1 MYLEVYVDVIF
12 IINFIMDFLLLITV
26 KKILRY
32 ASSLLRLFLG
42 AMTGAVGACLFAV
55 TPEVNR
61 FVRFLLAYLLLSYL
75 MIIITFG
82 KRFWRERV
90 KALVLLYISTFFLG
104 GLLNSLYSYTSF
116 GFYLMKNQSYLYLLF
131 IFVSALAAMI
141 IFIRF
146 LRKLKRKGSEFY
158 QTELIFNGKTVRA
171 VGFMDT
177 GNCLRDPYFGKPVI
191 VTEYTVIEPLLTN
204 SQNTMLRKLLDDFE
218 SGSSPFDG
226 LKGEELR
233 RSIHGKISGN
243 IQESIQGKAS
253 ENIQESI
260 QGKASGNIH
269 ESIQGKASGN
279 IHECIQGKISENVQR
294 NISESVQGNISEN
307 FQENVSGSI
316 PGNIQEEFLSI
327 RLIPFHSVGKNGI
340 LPAFEL
346 DKIILWEE
354 REETVREKVLAAVS
368 REKLSVRKDYQIIL
382 HKEVM

>member
-32 ASSLLRLFLG
+32 ASSLLRLCLG
-42 AMTGAVGACLFAV
+42 AVTGAIGACLFAV

-61 FVRFLLAYLLLSYL
+61 LVRFLLAYLLLSYL

-243 IQESIQGKAS
+243 IHESIQGKAS
-253 ENIQESI
+253 GNIQESI
-260 QGKASGNIH
+260 PGKDSGNIH

-279 IHECIQGKISENVQR
+279 IHECNPGKISENVQR
-294 NISESVQGNISEN
+294 NIPESVQGNISEN

-316 PGNIQEEFLSI
+316 PGNIQEEFLPI

>member
-32 ASSLLRLFLG
+32 ASSLLRLCLG
-42 AMTGAVGACLFAV
+42 AVTGATGACLFAV

-61 FVRFLLAYLLLSYL
+61 LVRFLLAYLLLSYL
-75 MIIITFG
+75 MIIVTFG

-116 GFYLMKNQSYLYLLF
+116 GFYLIKNQSYLYLLF
-131 IFVSALAAMI
+131 IFVSALTAMI

-146 LRKLKRKGSEFY
+146 LRKLKRKESEFY

-233 RSIHGKISGN
+233 RS
-243 IQESIQGKAS
+243 
-253 ENIQESI
+253 
-260 QGKASGNIH
+260 
-269 ESIQGKASGN
+269 
-279 IHECIQGKISENVQR
+279 
-294 NISESVQGNISEN
+294 N

-316 PGNIQEEFLSI
+316 PEEFLPI

>member
-253 ENIQESI
+253 
-260 QGKASGNIH
+260 
-269 ESIQGKASGN
+269 GN

>member
-32 ASSLLRLFLG
+32 ASSLLRLCLG
-42 AMTGAVGACLFAV
+42 AVTGAIGACLFAV

-61 FVRFLLAYLLLSYL
+61 LVRFLLAYLLLSYL
-75 MIIITFG
+75 MIIVTFG

-116 GFYLMKNQSYLYLLF
+116 GFYLKKNQSYLYLLF
-131 IFVSALAAMI
+131 IFVSALAALI

-146 LRKLKRKGSEFY
+146 LRKLKRKESEFY

-233 RSIHGKISGN
+233 RSFHGKIS
-243 IQESIQGKAS
+243 E
-253 ENIQESI
+253 
-260 QGKASGNIH
+260 
-269 ESIQGKASGN
+269 
-279 IHECIQGKISENVQR
+279 
-294 NISESVQGNISEN
+294 
-307 FQENVSGSI
+307 
-316 PGNIQEEFLSI
+316 NIQEEFLPI